1 MTTPEANKT
10 VAVEGFQTL
19 FGRGDY
25 DAADEFYAPH
35 ARLHSPGE
43 PEGVENRAQ
52 LKEFAR
58 RLRDG
63 FPDLRIEIEDV
74 VAESDK
80 VVLRCVAS
88 GTHTGRYRGLPPTG
102 RSFSVSQMVIFR
114 LEDGKLAE
122 AWQEIDALGL
132 GRQLG
137 VVSDDGVGPFG
148 LLGWTFRTIG
158 MIARAEVRDRA
169 GSGKRRRTD

>member
-1 MTTPEANKT
+1 VTTAEANKA

-25 DAADEFYAPH
+25 AAADEFYAPH

-43 PEGVENRAQ
+43 PDGVESREQ
-52 LKEFAR
+52 LKDFAR
-58 RLRDG
+58 RLREG

-74 VAESDK
+74 VAEGDK

-88 GTHTGRYRGLPPTG
+88 GSHTGRYRGLPPTG
-102 RSFSVSQMVIFR
+102 RTFTVSQMVIFR

-132 GRQLG
+132 ARQLG
-137 VVSDDGVGPFG
+137 VVSNDGVGPFG

-169 GSGKRRRTD
+169 GSGKRQQAD